1 MKLLALALCLV
12 CSVAA
17 AEPLPIPPYYT
28 SNSKVKALYDEYRR
42 QYDELQALKA
52 LPPPAPSTFEAD
64 TREAN
69 RLQLE
74 ILNQLLN
81 QRTLLVVASVANTK
95 FTLSWTDNSTNEAG
109 FAIQRSFNNGP
120 WIEIARVGANAT
132 TYVDAGLVPGEYRY
146 RLFAYNAAGNSGFS
160 NVATGTL
167 Q

>member
-1 MKLLALALCLV
+1 VKLLALALCLV

-64 TREAN
+64 VR
-69 RLQLE
+69 E

-81 QRTLLVVASVANTK
+81 QRSVLVTASVANTK

-109 FAIQRSFNNGP
+109 FAIERCFNNGP
-120 WIEIARVGANAT
+120 WVEIKRVGANVT
-132 TYVDAGLVPGEYRY
+132 TYVDAGLAPGEYKY
-146 RLFAYNAAGNSGFS
+146 RLFAYNTAGNSGFS
-160 NVATGTL
+160 NTATGTL